1 MSLPHYSTSSLQ
13 ISDLFHA
20 QCVTHPID
28 LYTIIMGADESVPDS
43 GDDELCAAILGGKK
57 QPENPNPR
65 RNSLKKRSEK
75 YASVRKWENA
85 RDRLKEKANN
95 DQYDIE
101 ARKHPIFK
109 VPFDKIE
116 YADEPLEADRL
127 ADLIIR
133 AVSSVKGNLAH
144 LGFDVEGDY
153 DTLQLFTIIKVREY
167 PFVFQLGL
175 LTQNNQLPEKLFS
188 LSTSNT
194 FVGTSDP
201 AAQRPSSPV
210 ATHPT
215 DL

>member
-1 MSLPHYSTSSLQ
+1 
-13 ISDLFHA
+13 
-20 QCVTHPID
+20 
-28 LYTIIMGADESVPDS
+28 MGADESVPDS

-57 QPENPNPR
+57 QPENPNPK
-65 RNSLKKRSEK
+65 RNSKKKRSEK
-75 YASVRKWENA
+75 SASVRKWENA

-116 YADEPLEADRL
+116 YADKPLEADRL

-188 LSTSNT
+188 LS
-194 FVGTSDP
+194 
-201 AAQRPSSPV
+201 QRP
-210 ATHPT
+210 
-215 DL
+215 